1 MQIFGGKAKLGPAIA
16 RILEGLRPPG
26 APFVEPFVGSAN
38 VTVHLS
44 GERRASDV
52 DGNLIALL
60 EAVRDGWKPPARVSP
75 RRYSDLLADRID
87 DPKLRAFIGYGCSW
101 GGKWLGGYARSDT
114 QNYAES
120 AARSLRRKAALLRG
134 VQFRAADYRTLRP
147 SGALV
152 YCDPPYASTTAHSP
166 GSTLAEFDSQEF
178 WDVVRKWSR
187 TNVVIVSEYS
197 APPDFESIAAFPR
210 KLSVQ
215 NASAAGARVERLFRL
230 RDRTTK
236 PVGPDRG
243 PRRLGKRLMPTG
255 ACWCGCQKEIG
266 LGSFFAKGHDRV
278 ALMRVITAEYGSTAA
293 FLEAHGYAPGGR
305 RRKRKS

>member
-26 APFVEPFVGSAN
+26 APVVEPFCGSAN

-60 EAVRDGWKPPARVSP
+60 EGVRDGWKPPARVSP
-75 RRYSDLLADRID
+75 RRYQALLDGSID

-101 GGKWLGGYARSDT
+101 GGKWLGGFARSDT

-134 VQFRAADYRTLRP
+134 VQFRAVDYRTLRP
-147 SGALV
+147 SGCLI
-152 YCDPPYASTTAHSP
+152 YCDPPYDSTTAHSP
-166 GSTLAEFDSQEF
+166 GSSLAGFDSEEF
-178 WDVVRKWSR
+178 WSIMREWSR
-187 TNVVIVSEYS
+187 TNVVVISEYA

-230 RDRTTK
+230 RGTASQK
-236 PVGPDRG
+236 LSAPG
-243 PRRLGKRLMPTG
+243 PRRLGRRLVPTG
-255 ACWCGCQKEIG
+255 VCWCGCAAEVR

-278 ALMRVITAEYGSTAA
+278 ALMRVVVGEYGSTAA

-305 RRKRKS
+305 RRKA